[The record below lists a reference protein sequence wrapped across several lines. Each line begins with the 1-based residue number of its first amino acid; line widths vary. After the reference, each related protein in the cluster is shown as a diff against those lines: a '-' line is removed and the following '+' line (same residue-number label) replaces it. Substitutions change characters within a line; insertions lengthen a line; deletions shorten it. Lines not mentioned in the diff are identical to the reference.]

1 MVTFKYRWMTA
12 FGISLFAHAI
22 AIVFIAVAAFLF
34 PHTSVDKSP
43 IEVDLV
49 SIAGGGGGGGSS
61 DAGPEIDTP
70 GAQTSEILPEPVE
83 DMADE
88 EVVND
93 VHEIADEFSEDVD
106 KSKEKSQISNA
117 NSNNSSRG
125 HGSGTGTG
133 GGHGSGHGTGTG
145 SGTGPGTG
153 SGSGGGNGYGVGT
166 GDTIGPQL
174 LSNPEPVYPESARVA
189 NIEGTAVVGLIISVD
204 GGVSSAWIESSSGSG
219 ALDDAAVNAV
229 YNWRF
234 VPAKQNGVAVEARS
248 RVPVSFSLRS

>member
-43 IEVDLV
+43 LEVDLV
-49 SIAGGGGGGGSS
+49 SIAGGGGGGGSPE
-61 DAGPEIDTP
+61 AAPEIDTP
-70 GAQTSEILPEPVE
+70 EAQTSEIPPEPVE
-83 DMADE
+83 DMVDE

-106 KSKEKSQISNA
+106 KSAEKSQVLNA

-174 LSNPEPVYPESARVA
+174 LSSPEPVYPESARDA
-189 NIEGTAVVGLIISVD
+189 SIEGTAVVGLIISVD

-234 VPAKQNGVAVEARS
+234 VPAKQNGTAIEARS